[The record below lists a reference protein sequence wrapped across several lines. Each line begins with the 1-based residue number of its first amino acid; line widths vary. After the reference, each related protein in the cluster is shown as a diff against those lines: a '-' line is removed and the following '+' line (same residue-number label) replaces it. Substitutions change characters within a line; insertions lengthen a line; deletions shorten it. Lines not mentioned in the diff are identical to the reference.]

1 MQAVEGG
8 HHVAVLRLAVFV
20 GQLIPRLAGDGHDVR
35 RVVDVHVFLVGEA
48 VDYVAHGAVHLVLI
62 LRCRPEE
69 DIAVFRPHGFHFAH
83 LAGGLVV
90 HEVEHGR
97 QSGILVILGN
107 QRLTIAS
114 DVLDYCSGIPLAT
127 AANRLIAALQSHLR
141 GKLVHVGVL
150 GVGVLH
156 GVRHRLAD
164 EERTPLAMLGPPVN
178 KHGIVG
184 YRMAYLPVNLRD
196 IVVYPTFA
204 CPKQH
209 VGVKVVVVLQAAG
222 LASQRVARVVAVDA
236 ERRHAELDP
245 RLQSAHRFVYLADEQ
260 VDVAT
265 PPVADVVE
273 AATIAGKAGRV
284 GELHP
289 FRGIGIEVVVHVDGI
304 DIVARHNVAHHLADV
319 ITALRQGRVEEQL
332 VAVGKE
338 PLGVAVVDVLRRQL
352 VGQRRLHPIRVDPGM
367 KLHAALVALVYH
379 ELHGV
384 PIGLRCLPL
393 YPRQVTAP
401 GLKLRGIERVG
412 LGAHLEDDGIDA
424 RLLQGVELADEG
436 GLHLRGRH
444 ALELAVHRLNPGGT
458 EFTFGIALPRQF
470 LRPYGTRSQQ
480 QHPHEQVFQFHCF
493 HLFF

>member
-20 GQLIPRLAGDGHDVR
+20 GQLVPRLAGDGHDVR

-69 DIAVFRPHGFHFAH
+69 DVAVFCPHGFHFAH

-164 EERTPLAMLGPPVN
+164 EERTPLAMLGPPVDEL
-178 KHGIVG
+178 GIVG
-184 YRMAYLPVNLRD
+184 HGMANLPVDLRD
-196 IVVYPTFA
+196 VIVYPAFA
-204 CPKQH
+204 RPEQD
-209 VGVKVVVVLQAAG
+209 VGIEVVVVLQAARP
-222 LASQRVARVVAVDA
+222 AAQRVARLVAVDA
-236 ERRHAELDP
+236 EGRHAELDP
-245 RLQSAHRFVYLADEQ
+245 RFQPPYRFMDFADEQ

-273 AATIAGKAGRV
+273 AAAIAGEAGRV
-284 GELHP
+284 GKLHA
-289 FRGIGIEVVVHVDGI
+289 FRGIGIEVIVHVDGV
-304 DIVARHNVAHHLADV
+304 DVVARHDVAHHLADV
-319 ITALRQGRVEEQL
+319 VAALR
-332 VAVGKE
+332 
-338 PLGVAVVDVLRRQL
+338 
-352 VGQRRLHPIRVDPGM
+352 
-367 KLHAALVALVYH
+367 
-379 ELHGV
+379 
-384 PIGLRCLPL
+384 
-393 YPRQVTAP
+393 
-401 GLKLRGIERVG
+401 
-412 LGAHLEDDGIDA
+412 
-424 RLLQGVELADEG
+424 
-436 GLHLRGRH
+436 
-444 ALELAVHRLNPGGT
+444 
-458 EFTFGIALPRQF
+458 
-470 LRPYGTRSQQ
+470 
-480 QHPHEQVFQFHCF
+480 
-493 HLFF
+493 